1 MSEITYAVI
10 ALVLYGLLDRFLR
23 PYPLRKWFGVVLV
36 VMGGVGCIVVS
47 QARSFGMDLGLLSVL
62 AVGIGVGLFLR
73 RRRFEP
79 VG

>member
-23 PYPLRKWFGVVLV
+23 PYPLRKWLGVALV
-36 VMGGVGCIVVS
+36 VVGVGGCIVVS
-47 QARSFGMDLGLLSVL
+47 QARLFGVDLGLLSVL
-62 AVGIGVGLFLR
+62 ATGLGGGLFVR
-73 RRRFEP
+73 RRRFEQ

>member
-1 MSEITYAVI
+1 MSEIIYAVI

-23 PYPLRKWFGVVLV
+23 PYPLRMWLGVALV
-36 VMGGVGCIVVS
+36 AAGVIGCVVVS
-47 QARSFGMDLGLLSVL
+47 QARLFGMDLGLLSVL